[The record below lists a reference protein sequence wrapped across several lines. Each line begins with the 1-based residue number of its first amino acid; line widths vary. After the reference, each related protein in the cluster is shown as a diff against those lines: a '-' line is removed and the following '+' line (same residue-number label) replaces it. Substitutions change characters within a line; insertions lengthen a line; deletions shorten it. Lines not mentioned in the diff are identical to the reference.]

1 MDKKYYYERETIKEC
16 KAAQWRRGILF
27 CILAL
32 FPLLI
37 VFVRWGDLANNIER
51 CFAVLILCLWGAML
65 LFFYFLISRI
75 ENFTIEH
82 GDNYIVINDECVTI
96 FYPDGTKLALN
107 RGRLRVKYRY
117 NASGSAIFDIW
128 DNNAPGSKIMFTT
141 HMKDFTELV
150 NAIDSS
156 CWPPAD

>member
-32 FPLLI
+32 FPLSAAFMHWNS
-37 VFVRWGDLANNIER
+37 VDK
-51 CFAVLILCLWGAML
+51 CFAVLTLCLWGAIF
-65 LFFYFLISRI
+65 LFLHYLILKI
-75 ENFTIEH
+75 ENYTIEH
-82 GDNYIVINDECVTI
+82 GDDYIVINDECVTI
-96 FYPDGTKLALN
+96 FYSDGTKLTLN
-107 RGRLRVKYRY
+107 RGWLRISYRY

-128 DNNAPGSKIMFTT
+128 DNNVPGSKITFTT
-141 HMKDFTELV
+141 HMKDVTELV

-156 CWPPAD
+156 CCWPPAD